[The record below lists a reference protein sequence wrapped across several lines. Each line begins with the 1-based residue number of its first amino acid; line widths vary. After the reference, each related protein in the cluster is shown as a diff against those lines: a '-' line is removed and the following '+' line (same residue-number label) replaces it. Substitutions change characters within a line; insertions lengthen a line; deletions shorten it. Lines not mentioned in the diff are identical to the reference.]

1 MIGFKG
7 AHFPKDIILHAV
19 FSMSSMPFP
28 IETLKKFWKIKEI
41 TKPMMGFSAFH
52 SVKATID
59 GIETSHM
66 IRKGQLSDEN
76 ISSYKQFMAA
86 AG

>member
-19 FSMSSMPFP
+19 FSMSSMSFP
-28 IETLKKFWKIKEI
+28 IESLKKFWKIKEI

-59 GIETSHM
+59 GIEASDM
-66 IRKGQLSDEN
+66 IRKEQLTDEN
-76 ISSYKQFMAA
+76 ISSYKQFMAL